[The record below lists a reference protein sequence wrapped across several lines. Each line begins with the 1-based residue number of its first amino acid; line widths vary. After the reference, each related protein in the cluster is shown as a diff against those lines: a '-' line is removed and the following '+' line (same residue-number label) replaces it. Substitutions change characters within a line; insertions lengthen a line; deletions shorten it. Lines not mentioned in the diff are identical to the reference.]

1 LQVVQ
6 GLTNTST
13 SISSGSFTDTT
24 ITATITPTLATSKIL
39 ILVTMVIRV
48 NGNSDTYFGAQIAK
62 NGTGI
67 RTFST
72 NMGYRSPNT
81 NDTTFSWAYNELDA
95 PASTSALTYKIQGKR
110 NDGSGAGIWQIDS
123 QYSSITLL
131 EIGA

>member
-1 LQVVQ
+1 
-6 GLTNTST
+6 
-13 SISSGSFTDTT
+13 
-24 ITATITPTLATSKIL
+24 LATSKIL